1 MASFLRGAAQGL
13 PVGWQIGSSMSERK
27 RKKEEKEEERRYLE
41 KREVEERIGK
51 IMAHFPELGEEAVR
65 DLLPEAARTPLLGPK
80 LTKGEEISYDPS
92 LRDKPQEEIFYAPP
106 TLDDPPSREEAA
118 ARPKTQDVEIL
129 KDPMRP
135 DYLLK
140 PDEFHFPKTQD
151 AQILKPP
158 TEYPAPKGIIQGM
171 TRQQR
176 IDLLE
181 RVKMARARKILEEAE
196 ARRATAATTKYGRE
210 KAERDEEKILKEEE
224 DHFKSAKVEAASL
237 ALMSD
242 KLPEEF
248 WERHAL
254 PDKYRSRVESSFTSS
269 RNTFMGA
276 DAQAQ
281 QDMIESRIPDAAK
294 ASILYT
300 NIPMPEPV
308 KGFEHRRPNMVK
320 QWDFSREIA
329 HLDRDWKAKEEDD
342 ERIKVL
348 GNVQNEIFDSV
359 TSMMPGPW
367 SQSHQDMADKYRNRI
382 RSREDVPGVLKELRE
397 IESYQKV
404 LNRAETEEFFTPES
418 RKLIKNIK
426 ANSKEAFANKEFL
439 EFFAGKLVT
448 DREPEWQNKYSQ
460 WKVLKTQRDDPK
472 TPKVERESIQEK
484 MDFIYRQSKPTE
496 DLRHEELL
504 RNIFLLGSRF
514 NPKGSSSTPPVK
526 ETTPPVKETTPPV
539 KETTPPVKVPD
550 LPDGDTKGITPPDE
564 ETQEEKLERMKS
576 APVGAKIDQG
586 GSTFEKQ
593 KDGTWIKV
601 KKD

>member
-1 MASFLRGAAQGL
+1 MANFWGGVAKGFAPAFEKAAD
-13 PVGWQIGSSMSERK
+13 RK
-27 RKKEEKEEERRYLE
+27 RKREEKEEERRYLE

-92 LRDKPQEEIFYAPP
+92 LRDKPQEEISKRPEEFPTDPMEVRQRPAPRLMP
-106 TLDDPPSREEAA
+106 E
-118 ARPKTQDVEIL
+118 TQDVEIL

-196 ARRATAATTKYGRE
+196 ARRATAATTKYARE

-224 DHFKSAKVEAASL
+224 DHFKSAKAEAASL

-382 RSREDVPGVLKELRE
+382 RSREDVPDVLEELRE
-397 IESYQKV
+397 IESYQRV

-418 RKLIKNIK
+418 RKLIENIK
-426 ANSKEAFANKEFL
+426 ANNKEAFANKDFL
-439 EFFAGKLVT
+439 KFFAGKLVT

-539 KETTPPVKVPD
+539 KVPD

-576 APVGAKIDQG
+576 APVGAQIDQG

>member
-1 MASFLRGAAQGL
+1 MANFWGGVAKGFAPAFEKAAD
-13 PVGWQIGSSMSERK
+13 RK

-80 LTKGEEISYDPS
+80 LLKKPQEEISYDPS
-92 LRDKPQEEIFYAPP
+92 LFKKPQEEISYAPP
-106 TLDDPPSREEAA
+106 PTDPAEVMIREEAEFRPETQDVEILTPPEYP
-118 ARPKTQDVEIL
+118 RPKTQDV
-129 KDPMRP
+129 D
-135 DYLLK
+135 
-140 PDEFHFPKTQD
+140 
-151 AQILKPP
+151 ILKPP

-171 TRQQR
+171 TREQR

-196 ARRATAATTKYGRE
+196 GRRATAATTKYGRE
-210 KAERDEEKILKEEE
+210 KVDKAEEKKLKDEE
-224 DHFKSAKVEAASL
+224 DHFKSAKAEAASL

-254 PDKYRSRVESSFTSS
+254 PDKYRSRVESSFTSG

-281 QDMIESRIPDAAK
+281 QEMIESRMPDAAK

-300 NIPMPEPV
+300 NISMPEPI

-329 HLDRDWKAKEEDD
+329 YLDRDWKAKEEDD

-348 GNVQNEIFDSV
+348 GDVQNEIFDSV

-382 RSREDVPGVLKELRE
+382 RSREDVPDVLEELRE
-397 IESYQKV
+397 IESYQKI

-418 RKLIKNIK
+418 RKLIKSTK
-426 ANSKEAFANKEFL
+426 ANKEMFANKEFL
-439 EFFAGKLVT
+439 KFFAGKLVT

-472 TPKVERESIQEK
+472 TPKIEKESIREK
-484 MDFIYRQSKPTE
+484 MDFIYRQSNPTD
-496 DLRHEELL
+496 DLILL
-504 RNIFLLGSRF
+504 EGILNLGILSGQEG
-514 NPKGSSSTPPVK
+514 GSGEGLSAAEAKKKREGLSVRIKDATPAK
-526 ETTPPVKETTPPV
+526 ETTPPA
-539 KETTPPVKVPD
+539 KVPD
-550 LPDGDTKGITPPDE
+550 LPDGKTKGVDPPDE
-564 ETQEEKLERMKS
+564 MLRKKEN
-576 APVGAKIDQG
+576 APVGARINQG
-586 GSTFEKQ
+586 GTIFEKQ
-593 KDGTWIKV
+593 KDGTWIEV
-601 KKD
+601 KD